1 MALQDKKNKT
11 IFTKTGEGNDKV
23 EPAKITE
30 LETKFTN
37 GDHIQDRGSFAQLG
51 IVYLQLQNVSEEL
64 DELRRHLTED
74 FSGGTGGQGP
84 KGDKG
89 DKGDTGDAGANGSN
103 GVDGV
108 DGTNGT
114 NGATGLR
121 GPTGSRGP
129 IGNTGA
135 RGADG
140 ADGAAG
146 GVYGDKIKILPTA
159 FMGNDDASLERTVI
173 EDDVRGKLAVRV
185 ASSSQEIFAT
195 VAIPEGKSVTGCR
208 VYTNSKLTTYLNG
221 IDLTTGVMSELA
233 SGFSNETINLKN
245 SYSSTST
252 NYVAIKVMTTTT
264 SQLIYGAVIIIA

>member
-30 LETKFTN
+30 LETKFEN
-37 GDHIQDRGSFAQLG
+37 AEHIQDSGSFAQLG

-74 FSGGTGGQGP
+74 FTGGGGSQGP
-84 KGDKG
+84 QGPQG
-89 DKGDTGDAGANGSN
+89 EKGDTGDAGADGSDGANGSN
-103 GVDGV
+103 
-108 DGTNGT
+108 GTNGT
-114 NGATGLR
+114 NGATGSI
-121 GPTGSRGP
+121 GPR
-129 IGNTGA
+129 GNTGA

-140 ADGAAG
+140 ADGASG
-146 GVYGDKIKILPTA
+146 GVYGNEIKILPTD

-173 EDDVRGKLAVRV
+173 EDDIRGKLAVRV

-195 VAIPEGKSVTGCR
+195 VTIPQGKSVTGYK
-208 VYTNSKLTTYLNG
+208 VYTNSKLTTYING
-221 IDLTTGVMSELA
+221 VNLTTGVMSELA
-233 SGFSNETINLKN
+233 SGFSNEIINIKN
-245 SYSSTST
+245 SYDSTST

-264 SQLIYGAVIIIA
+264 SQLIYGATITIS

>member
-11 IFTKTGEGNDKV
+11 IFTKTGDGNDKV

-64 DELRRHLTED
+64 DELRRHLTDD
-74 FSGGTGGQGP
+74 FSGGTGSQGP
-84 KGDKG
+84 KG

-121 GPTGSRGP
+121 GLTGSRGP

-135 RGADG
+135 RGVDG

-146 GVYGDKIKILPTA
+146 GVYGNTIKILPTD

-185 ASSSQEIFAT
+185 ANSAQEIFAAVT
-195 VAIPEGKSVTGCR
+195 IPEGKRVTGYQ
-208 VYTNSKLTTYLNG
+208 VYTNSKLTTYLNAV
-221 IDLTTGVMSELA
+221 DLTTGVMAQLA
-233 SGFSNETINLKN
+233 TGFSNEIINYKN
-245 SYSSTST
+245 PYDSTST
-252 NYVAIKVMTTTT
+252 NYVAIKIMTTTT
-264 SQLIYGAVIIIA
+264 SQLIYGAVIIIE

>member
-1 MALQDKKNKT
+1 MALADKKNKT
-11 IFTKTGEGNDKV
+11 IFTKTGDGNDKV
-23 EPAKITE
+23 EPTKVSE

-74 FSGGTGGQGP
+74 FSGGGGGQGP
-84 KGDKG
+84 QGPQG
-89 DKGDTGDAGANGSN
+89 DKGDTGATGANGLD

-108 DGTNGT
+108 DGTD
-114 NGATGLR
+114 
-121 GPTGSRGP
+121 
-129 IGNTGA
+129 GA

-140 ADGAAG
+140 ADGVAG
-146 GVYGDKIKILPTA
+146 GVYGNEIKILPTD

-185 ASSSQEIFAT
+185 ANSAQEIFAAVT
-195 VAIPEGKSVTGCR
+195 IPEGKSVTDYK
-208 VYTNSKLTTYLNG
+208 VYTNSKLTTYING
-221 IDLTTGVMSELA
+221 VNLTTGVMSELA
-233 SGFSNETINLKN
+233 SGFSNEIINIKN
-245 SYSSTST
+245 SYDSTST

-264 SQLIYGAVIIIA
+264 SQLIYGATITIS

>member
-11 IFTKTGEGNDKV
+11 IFTKTGDGNDKV
-23 EPAKITE
+23 DSAKITE
-30 LETKFTN
+30 LETKFEN
-37 GDHIQDRGSFAQLG
+37 AEHIQDSGSFAQLG

-64 DELRRHLTED
+64 DELRRHLTYD

-89 DKGDTGDAGANGSN
+89 DKGDTGDA
-103 GVDGV
+103 
-108 DGTNGT
+108 
-114 NGATGLR
+114 
-121 GPTGSRGP
+121 
-129 IGNTGA
+129 GA

-252 NYVAIKVMTTTT
+252 NYVAIKIMTTTT
-264 SQLIYGAVIIIA
+264 SQLIYGAVIIIE